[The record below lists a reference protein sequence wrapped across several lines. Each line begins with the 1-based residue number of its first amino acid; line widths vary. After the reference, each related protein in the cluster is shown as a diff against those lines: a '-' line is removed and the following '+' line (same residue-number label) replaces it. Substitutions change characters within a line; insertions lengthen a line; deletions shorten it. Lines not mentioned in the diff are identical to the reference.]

1 MWKKNK
7 EFLFLSRPVARPI
20 FFLKNK
26 IKNLLVPSS
35 SPILD
40 GFFFRTLTPKK
51 NKNKKNF
58 SFSCFYPQENKQT
71 PAIIIYTTHSRSN
84 KNLKILRGSS
94 RWKRI
99 HQPADIFTLQKMI

>member
-20 FFLKNK
+20 FFKKNK

-40 GFFFRTLTPKK
+40 GFFFRTLTPQSKK
-51 NKNKKNF
+51 KKF
-58 SFSCFYPQENKQT
+58 FLLFLSPGKQT
-71 PAIIIYTTHSRSN
+71 DPRHNYLYNTLT
-84 KNLKILRGSS
+84 LK
-94 RWKRI
+94 
-99 HQPADIFTLQKMI
+99 